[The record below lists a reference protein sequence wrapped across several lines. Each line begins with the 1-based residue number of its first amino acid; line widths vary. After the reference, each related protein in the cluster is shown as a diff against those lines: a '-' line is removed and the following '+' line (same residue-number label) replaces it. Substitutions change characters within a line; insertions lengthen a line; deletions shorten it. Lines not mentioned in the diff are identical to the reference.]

1 LSGKTVNQG
10 ISVFGN
16 KGSTDQHAYVQQL
29 IDGKDD
35 FFLTLIEVL
44 KDPDTAPFFVEPGV
58 TSGDYLHGFYL
69 GTREAISSSEKSS
82 VTLTV
87 SDTSAFTVGLII
99 ALFERT
105 VGLYASLININAYH
119 QPGVEAGKKAA
130 TSALE
135 LQQQIV
141 NFLASKAGTS
151 FTVQQI
157 VSALKA
163 SQKAEQAFK
172 ICEHLAANPSRGI
185 QVRRSG
191 IIFDSK
197 YLYSK

>member
-1 LSGKTVNQG
+1 VNQG

-29 IDGKDD
+29 IDGRDD

-44 KDPDTAPFFVEPGV
+44 KDHHGAPFFVEPGV

-69 GTREAISSSEKSS
+69 GTREAISGAGKSS

-87 SDTSAFTVGLII
+87 ADSSAFTIGLLI

-135 LQQQIV
+135 LQQQIM

-151 FTVQQI
+151 FTVEEI

-163 SQKAEQAFK
+163 DQWIEQAFK

-191 IIFDSK
+191 NIFECK
-197 YLYSK
+197 YMYSK